1 MTQIKCNFCG
11 SENYQPK
18 KIDYLYQHQG
28 KYLLVPNTAVE
39 VCQDCGMIYYSAKVM
54 KKIEQDFFSIYENK
68 EKPDQYLSIP
78 FKSFSY

>member
-1 MTQIKCNFCG
+1 MTKIKCNFCS

-18 KIDYLYQHQG
+18 KIDYLYQYQG
-28 KYLLVPNTAVE
+28 KYLLIPNTPVE
-39 VCQDCGMIYYSAKVM
+39 ICQDCGMIYYPAKVM

-78 FKSFSY
+78 SKSFS